1 MHLAAIVLAA
11 GRSQRFGADN
21 KLLARLADGPVI
33 MHSVAA
39 VTQAAFREVVVV
51 TGDDHDAIADALHE
65 YPVRLVR
72 CEPDRSGIGYSIV
85 AGVNALSHHA
95 IGVAIL
101 LGDMPL
107 VRTSTLNA
115 LADAFLDADGKRI
128 IHAAGPDGSQR
139 NPVIWP
145 RTSFPDLQKLSK
157 DRGAKALIRDAVAV
171 TVRDRLEF
179 IDVDTHEALDRA
191 WLELILRE
199 AGE

>member
-11 GRSQRFGADN
+11 GRSQRFGVDN

-33 MHSVAA
+33 AHSVAA
-39 VTQAAFREVVVV
+39 LADSSFRDIIVV
-51 TGDDHDAIADALHE
+51 TGDDHDGIADALRK

-72 CEPDRSGIGYSIV
+72 CDPDRSGIGYSIA
-85 AGVNALSHHA
+85 AGVNALSDQT

-107 VRTSTLNA
+107 IRTATLNA
-115 LADAFLDADGKRI
+115 LADAFIEANGRRI
-128 IHAAGPDGSQR
+128 VHAADREGRQR

-145 RTSFPDLQKLSK
+145 RNYFPDLRSLTQ
-157 DRGAKALIRDAVAV
+157 DRGAKGLIRDAVAV

-179 IDVDTHEALDRA
+179 LDVDTIEALDEA
-191 WLELILRE
+191 WLELIFRE
-199 AGE
+199 TEE